1 MKYISF
7 LVKEC
12 SLIVALLMLS
22 SLAAEATNVN
32 QLFKTRRQT
41 NTVCPIH
48 AQLSYSDTIPI
59 QNMGQIYAFSIDA
72 TITQPREGS
81 FVRIV
86 LEDKDGHDYLVAES
100 DRFRNDTTTVLL
112 SEYCE
117 ETACLNGII
126 PVRLKCY
133 LAADAALAVTSFHV
147 SDKEP
152 MRKSANSMET
162 AALIKEVQVQDIVD
176 RINRYN
182 VKHGKLWW
190 ADVSERALTD
200 YNSRNEFRGE
210 IDAYTENLRYYAG
223 GIYDIGEMNDSLPMQ
238 QRNSS
243 YIPDFDWRDRHG
255 RNWITSIKN
264 QGNSG
269 YCTAFAINGMLEA
282 RTNIYYNRSL
292 NLNLSEQDIVYNY
305 ARQGYEIIDSIYKK
319 GMYLHLAMNC
329 VRSFGVI
336 DEDSEPFVDQMMHSI
351 PARPLGNECVQI
363 NSSSQLPINSQDL
376 DPIKASL
383 IHNGPGVSGFRF
395 VNNEGNIVW
404 HATTLVG
411 YHTIEAGDTIR
422 EVKIPSEGGIF
433 PYSIIPEN
441 HPFIGR
447 TYWVMKDSYGEGAE
461 GRQGGGYLYLLF
473 KSYSSMYPLYYT
485 TSPITCRQYTND
497 SIAVEDADGDGYFN
511 WGIGSKPSHCP
522 AWAPDDDD
530 GDDSD
535 PTKGHMDEFGFC
547 NELPSNHPVYEYIVN
562 DSTLTNPESRT
573 AYLGILRG
581 ATVTFQT
588 QQSFSNNAKLLLDN
602 GATLILNGT
611 LINGTEIQPYAGSK
625 IILNNG
631 ARISKPFEVPVG
643 VELIINQGSIE

>member
-1 MKYISF
+1 MKYINF

-12 SLIVALLMLS
+12 PLIVALLMLS

-32 QLFKTRRQT
+32 QLFKARRQT

-59 QNMGQIYAFSIDA
+59 QNMGPIYAFSIDA

-133 LAADAALAVTSFHV
+133 LAADAALTVTNFQV

-162 AALIKEVQVQDIVD
+162 AALIKEVQVQNIVD

-200 YNSRNEFRGE
+200 YNSRKEFRGE

-282 RTNIYYNRSL
+282 RANLYYNRPI
-292 NLNLSEQDIVYNY
+292 NLNLSEQDIVYGY
-305 ARQGYEIIDSIYKK
+305 ARAGHKPISGIYETGMDVGIALNDVVNNGVLDSIS
-319 GMYLHLAMNC
+319 
-329 VRSFGVI
+329 VPFI
-336 DEDSEPFVDQMMHSI
+336 DAVQYSVP
-351 PARPLGNECVQI
+351 PRPNGNECIQI
-363 NSSSQLPINSQDL
+363 TSQSSQGMNDTDFVDRFKNI
-376 DPIKASL
+376 I

-395 VNNEGNIVW
+395 VNKKKEIAW

-411 YHTIEAGDTIR
+411 YHTIKAGDTIR
-422 EVKIPSEGGIF
+422 EVKIPIEGGIF
-433 PYSIIPEN
+433 TDSIIPEN

-447 TYWVMKDSYGEGAE
+447 TYWVMKDSYGEEAE

-497 SIAVEDADGDGYFN
+497 SIAVEDADCDGYFN

-547 NELPSNHPVYEYIVN
+547 NELPSNHPVYEYI
-562 DSTLTNPESRT
+562 T
-573 AYLGILRG
+573 
-581 ATVTFQT
+581 
-588 QQSFSNNAKLLLDN
+588 
-602 GATLILNGT
+602 
-611 LINGTEIQPYAGSK
+611 
-625 IILNNG
+625 
-631 ARISKPFEVPVG
+631 
-643 VELIINQGSIE
+643 